1 MSNNFLRSENFYI
14 TYSAIKNYINGMA
27 NFLRNKESN
36 LSENICIFTQD
47 SISDILVLLALNKIG
62 KNGIWIEKNSTWQEL
77 IRRAKLAD
85 SKTIIVNDKAEV
97 VKKGKGFDIINIE
110 NCGIF
115 NEQLIQNVANFYQEN
130 TSSSCTIIC
139 TSGSTSLPKLV
150 YKKNKVIKE
159 HANLLKKTYEL
170 SEKDTVLI
178 IVPCQH
184 AYGLEHFFAAF
195 ESGAN
200 IIVQNDFNV
209 EKVIELIKTNGI
221 SVLVAAP
228 YHYMFIDTFVK
239 NVLHSDR
246 LRLFLTAGAPM
257 DERLSLSIIKKY
269 NVKIIQVYGS
279 TEISAAITNK
289 NSNIHSSVGKP
300 LEGIECV
307 LREISNNEN
316 ELLIRSPFVA
326 EKSIDGKNVVI
337 YDKNDWIETKD
348 LANIDEEGNIFILGR
363 KDNIINFA
371 GKKINPEEVEK
382 VIAKFYGVKDCVVYK
397 KEENIVADIVF
408 DRREK
413 FDSTSLVGHCKLY
426 LQNYK
431 IPTNFFVVESIM
443 RTKTG
448 KIKRRKE
455 DEM

>member
-1 MSNNFLRSENFYI
+1 
-14 TYSAIKNYINGMA
+14 
-27 NFLRNKESN
+27 
-36 LSENICIFTQD
+36 
-47 SISDILVLLALNKIG
+47 
-62 KNGIWIEKNSTWQEL
+62 
-77 IRRAKLAD
+77 
-85 SKTIIVNDKAEV
+85 
-97 VKKGKGFDIINIE
+97 
-110 NCGIF
+110 
-115 NEQLIQNVANFYQEN
+115 
-130 TSSSCTIIC
+130 
-139 TSGSTSLPKLV
+139 
-150 YKKNKVIKE
+150 
-159 HANLLKKTYEL
+159 
-170 SEKDTVLI
+170 
-178 IVPCQH
+178 
-184 AYGLEHFFAAF
+184 
-195 ESGAN
+195 
-200 IIVQNDFNV
+200 
-209 EKVIELIKTNGI
+209 
-221 SVLVAAP
+221 
-228 YHYMFIDTFVK
+228 
-239 NVLHSDR
+239 
-246 LRLFLTAGAPM
+246 M